1 MILFGSMQPG
11 LTSFMLGSVA
21 LLKACGRDVKEAA
34 SKAMWTQKWLVAMT
48 LESTTAA
55 LICLIVFAVRKE
67 WSRSTVCSL
76 GTTTLTHFICR
87 CISSPQP
94 FSALMYDFEL
104 LLDSSDLL
112 N

>member
-1 MILFGSMQPG
+1 MILFGSMQLG

-67 WSRSTVCSL
+67 WSRSTVCSVD
-76 GTTTLTHFICR
+76 TTTFIHFI
-87 CISSPQP
+87 SVLALHFLL
-94 FSALMYDFEL
+94 FSFDV
-104 LLDSSDLL
+104 
-112 N
+112 